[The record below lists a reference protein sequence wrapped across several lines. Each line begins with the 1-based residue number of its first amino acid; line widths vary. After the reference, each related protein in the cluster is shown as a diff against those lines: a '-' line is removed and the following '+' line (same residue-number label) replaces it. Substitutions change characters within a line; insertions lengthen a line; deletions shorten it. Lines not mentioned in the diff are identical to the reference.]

1 MPFFTYDFPID
12 LTVGDEEWVRHQL
25 AHCPP
30 WLLREWGERLET
42 LLGGLKGE
50 AAELAKQ
57 AVKARMVELAPSDA
71 VDDIGADHV
80 IVRAPA
86 ETETAYRARVRAAW
100 AAWEQA
106 GREAGI
112 LALLSAAGCSS
123 VTVVEDQDVAG
134 ALGHWARFYVW
145 IVEPHPFVA
154 PLAIGSGI
162 TVGTGWTIGFGDRAV
177 PEYVRATVKRWR
189 PSHTRCL
196 GVAVNWAT
204 VSTPSVISIEPD
216 DIGVGTPDPATFGLT
231 NESYQPLLMP
241 EGDVL
246 TDGTASA

>member
-1 MPFFTYDFPID
+1 MPFGYEFAFA
-12 LTVGDEEWVRHQL
+12 LTVGDEDWVAYQL

-30 WLLREWGERLET
+30 WLRREWGEKLET

-57 AVKARMVELAPSDA
+57 SVKARFIVDAPSDA
-71 VDDIGADHV
+71 VESLGADSV

-86 ETETAYRARVRAAW
+86 ETEAAYRARVRAAW
-100 AAWEQA
+100 SAWEQA
-106 GREAGI
+106 GRESGI
-112 LALLSAAGCSS
+112 LALLSVASCSA
-123 VTVVEDQDVAG
+123 VTVIEDLDVGG

-145 IVEPHPFVA
+145 IVEPHPFEA
-154 PLAIGSGI
+154 PAAIGSAI
-162 TVGTGWTIGFGDRAV
+162 TIGTDWTIGFGDRAL
-177 PEYVRATVKRWR
+177 PEYVRATVRRWR

-196 GVAVNWAT
+196 GVAVNWA
-204 VSTPSVISIEPD
+204 SIATPSVISIESD

-231 NESYQPLLMP
+231 NQSYQPLLTP